1 MPANILLVEDD
12 AALAKNLVKYLE
24 TEDFSVTHAFG
35 QTDGLKALESGEFD
49 CVLLDLSLE
58 DGNGF
63 SVCSKI
69 KEKNDVP
76 VIFLTASSDE
86 ACTVAGFAVG
96 ADDYIGKPF
105 RPRELVAR
113 IKNAMRRRTAV
124 SVSFHDRKSAEAQR
138 PNDGYSNT
146 AQSLKRGASLPP
158 LLRCKNICI
167 DPSKGIVT
175 KDGAEIQMSALEYR
189 LLLLFFTNKGILLSR
204 DRIADELWTVSGEFV
219 EDNTINVYIK
229 RIRDKIED
237 DPQEPQ
243 ILKTVR
249 GMGYKAVD

>member
-12 AALAKNLVKYLE
+12 RTLSGYLVKYLE

-35 QTDGLKALESGEFD
+35 QTDGMEAFESGEFD

-63 SVCSKI
+63 SICSEI
-69 KEKNDVP
+69 KKKSEVP
-76 VIFLTASSDE
+76 VIFLTASADE
-86 ACTVAGFAVG
+86 ACTVAGFEVG

-113 IKNAMRRRTAV
+113 IKNAMR
-124 SVSFHDRKSAEAQR
+124 
-138 PNDGYSNT
+138 
-146 AQSLKRGASLPP
+146 KRGASSSP
-158 LLRCKNICI
+158 LLQCRNISI
-167 DPSKGIVT
+167 DPVKGIVT
-175 KDGAEIQMSALEYR
+175 KDGVELSMSALEYR
-189 LLLLFFTNKGILLSR
+189 LLLLFFTNKGNLLSR
-204 DRIADELWTVSGEFV
+204 DRIADELWTISGEFV

-237 DPQEPQ
+237 DPQEPR

-249 GMGYKAVD
+249 GLGYKAVDE

>member
-1 MPANILLVEDD
+1 MSAHILLVEDD
-12 AALAKNLVKYLE
+12 RMLAGNLVKYLE

-35 QTDGLKALESGEFD
+35 QTDGMEAFESGEFD

-63 SVCSKI
+63 SICSKI
-69 KEKNDVP
+69 KEGSGVP

-96 ADDYIGKPF
+96 ADDYISKPF

-113 IKNAMRRRTAV
+113 IKNAMR
-124 SVSFHDRKSAEAQR
+124 
-138 PNDGYSNT
+138 
-146 AQSLKRGASLPP
+146 KRGASLQT
-158 LLRCKNICI
+158 LLQCKNICI

-175 KDGAEIQMSALEYR
+175 KDGAEISMSALEYR
-189 LLLLFFTNKGILLSR
+189 LLLLFFSNKGNLLTR
-204 DRIADELWTVSGEFV
+204 DRLADELWTISGEFV

-237 DPQEPQ
+237 DPQDPR

-249 GMGYKAVD
+249 GLGYKAVDE

>member
-12 AALAKNLVKYLE
+12 KALAGNLVKYLE

-35 QTDGLKALESGEFD
+35 QTDGIKAFEDGEFD

-63 SVCSKI
+63 SICSRI
-69 KEKNDVP
+69 KEKSDIP
-76 VIFLTASSDE
+76 VIFLTASADE
-86 ACTVAGFAVG
+86 ACTVAGFEVG
-96 ADDYIGKPF
+96 ADDYISKPF

-113 IKNAMRRRTAV
+113 IKNAMRK
-124 SVSFHDRKSAEAQR
+124 H
-138 PNDGYSNT
+138 
-146 AQSLKRGASLPP
+146 GASLSP
-158 LLRCKNICI
+158 LLQCKNVSI
-167 DPSKGIVT
+167 DPVKGIVT
-175 KDGAEIQMSALEYR
+175 KDGAEISMTALEYR

-204 DRIADELWTVSGEFV
+204 DRIADELWTISGEFV
-219 EDNTINVYIK
+219 EDNTLNVYIK

-237 DPQEPQ
+237 DPQDPR

-249 GMGYKAVD
+249 GLGYKAVDE

>member
-1 MPANILLVEDD
+1 MHGNILLVEDD
-12 AALAKNLVKYLE
+12 RALAGNLVKYLK

-35 QTDGLKALESGEFD
+35 QTDGMEAFESGEFD

-63 SVCSKI
+63 SICSEI
-69 KEKNDVP
+69 KKKSEVP
-76 VIFLTASSDE
+76 VIFLTASADE
-86 ACTVAGFAVG
+86 ACTVAGFEVG

-113 IKNAMRRRTAV
+113 IKNAMR
-124 SVSFHDRKSAEAQR
+124 
-138 PNDGYSNT
+138 
-146 AQSLKRGASLPP
+146 KRGASPSP
-158 LLRCKNICI
+158 LLQCRNICI
-167 DPSKGIVT
+167 DPVKGIVT
-175 KDGAEIQMSALEYR
+175 KDGAEISMSALEYR
-189 LLLLFFTNKGILLSR
+189 LLLLFFTNKGNLLSR
-204 DRIADELWTVSGEFV
+204 DRLADELWTISGEFV

-237 DPQEPQ
+237 DPQNPN

-249 GMGYKAVD
+249 GLGYKAVDE